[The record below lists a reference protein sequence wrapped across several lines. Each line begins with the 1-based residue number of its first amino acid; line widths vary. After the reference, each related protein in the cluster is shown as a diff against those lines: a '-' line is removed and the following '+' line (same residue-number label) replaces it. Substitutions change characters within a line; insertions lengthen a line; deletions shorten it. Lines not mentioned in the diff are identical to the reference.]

1 MHLFKSLKRLKN
13 TQKGSI
19 MNYILKQPMKFGYT
33 QISNEI
39 CDDERVSDIA
49 IAIYA
54 YVKKHA
60 TTFKLTIEDIAK
72 RFNRSTKTIYKY
84 LNELKDLGYIEFE
97 RERKNDG
104 KFGKFFQFIMGN
116 FSKNPSE
123 KQYQKTSK
131 KEAKRDANHMENNSM
146 WIKPQKQGSNA
157 DNTEAQTT
165 STYFP
170 AFTLIKDQ
178 NKHENIRVNENFSTE
193 KFAEKNQASPN
204 SKDLENLD
212 IKFLFKSSK
221 ISNLSL
227 FNRFNAFFSSILGNL
242 DTKHLNQYERVA
254 FEEFLNYRSEKHK
267 LSYSTKKALLHQCEA
282 LKAQGCDLVACI
294 NQSIRRNYNEI
305 YEVMHFEKPSHSR
318 KSEAERKNEEIMEQF
333 DYTECKGNPKYN
345 GMAIW

>member
-1 MHLFKSLKRLKN
+1 MWKDFE
-13 TQKGSI
+13 

-54 YVKKHA
+54 YIKKHA

-72 RFNRSTKTIYKY
+72 RFNRNSKTIYKY

-123 KQYQKTSK
+123 KQ
-131 KEAKRDANHMENNSM
+131 AKNASNHMENNSM
-146 WIKPQKQGSNA
+146 WLKPQIQASNA
-157 DNTEAQTT
+157 DDTEAQST
-165 STYFP
+165 SNYFP

-178 NKHENIRVNENFSTE
+178 NKHEDIRVCENFSTQEFEE
-193 KFAEKNQASPN
+193 KKQDSSS
-204 SKDLENLD
+204 SKDSKNLD
-212 IKFLFKSSK
+212 KNYSFKSSK
-221 ISNLSL
+221 ISNPSL
-227 FNRFNAFFSSILGNL
+227 FNRFSAFFSSILGNL
-242 DTKHLNQYERVA
+242 DTKHLNQYERLA

-294 NQSIRRNYNEI
+294 HQSIRRNYNEI
-305 YEVMHFEKPSHSR
+305 YEVMHFEKPSY
-318 KSEAERKNEEIMEQF
+318 KSEAQQRNDEIMEQF
-333 DYTECKGNPKYN
+333 DSINYKPNPKYN
-345 GMAIW
+345 GLCIW

>member
-1 MHLFKSLKRLKN
+1 
-13 TQKGSI
+13 
-19 MNYILKQPMKFGYT
+19 MNYILKQTMKFGYT

-72 RFNRSTKTIYKY
+72 RFNRNTKTIYKY
-84 LNELKDLGYIEFE
+84 LNELKELGYIEFE
-97 RERKNDG
+97 RERKSDG
-104 KFGKFFQFIMGN
+104 TFGKFFQFIMGN

-123 KQYQKTSK
+123 KQEK
-131 KEAKRDANHMENNSM
+131 KARNHMENNSM
-146 WIKPQKQGSNA
+146 WIKPQIQGSNA
-157 DNTEAQTT
+157 HDSEAQST
-165 STYFP
+165 SNYFP

-178 NKHENIRVNENFSTE
+178 NKHENIHASENFSAQEGE
-193 KFAEKNQASPN
+193 KKQDSSN
-204 SKDLENLD
+204 SKDSKNLD
-212 IKFLFKSSK
+212 KNFSFNSSK
-221 ISNLSL
+221 ISNPSL
-227 FNRFNAFFSSILGNL
+227 FNRFSAFFSSILGNL
-242 DTKHLNQYERVA
+242 DTKHLNQYERLA

-305 YEVMHFEKPSHSR
+305 YEVMHFEKPSY
-318 KSEAERKNEEIMEQF
+318 KSEAEQRNGEIMDQF
-333 DYTECKGNPKYN
+333 DTLNYKPNPKYN
-345 GMAIW
+345 GLYIW

>member
-1 MHLFKSLKRLKN
+1 
-13 TQKGSI
+13 

-72 RFNRSTKTIYKY
+72 RFNRNAKTIYKY
-84 LNELKDLGYIEFE
+84 LNELKELGYIEFE
-97 RERKNDG
+97 RERKKDG
-104 KFGKFFQFIMGN
+104 TFGKFFQFIMGN

-123 KQYQKTSK
+123 KQGKKTAQ
-131 KEAKRDANHMENNSM
+131 KEAKKDANHMENKCLWSKLQ
-146 WIKPQKQGSNA
+146 IQASNA
-157 DNTEAQTT
+157 HDSEAQST
-165 STYFP
+165 SNYFP

-178 NKHENIRVNENFSTE
+178 NKHENIRVSENFSTQE
-193 KFAEKNQASPN
+193 FEEKNQDSP
-204 SKDLENLD
+204 
-212 IKFLFKSSK
+212 SSK
-221 ISNLSL
+221 IHNLSL
-227 FNRFNAFFSSILGNL
+227 FNRFSAFFSSILGNL
-242 DTKHLNQYERVA
+242 DTKHLNQYERLA

-305 YEVMHFEKPSHSR
+305 YEVMHFEKPSH
-318 KSEAERKNEEIMEQF
+318 KSEAEQKNEEVMEQF
-333 DYTECKGNPKYN
+333 DYTQYKPNPKYN
-345 GMAIW
+345 GLCIW

>member
-1 MHLFKSLKRLKN
+1 
-13 TQKGSI
+13 

-54 YVKKHA
+54 YIKKHA

-72 RFNRSTKTIYKY
+72 RFNRNAKTIYKY

-104 KFGKFFQFIMGN
+104 TFGKFFQFIMGN
-116 FSKNPSE
+116 HSKNPSK
-123 KQYQKTSK
+123 KQ
-131 KEAKRDANHMENNSM
+131 AKNASNHMENNSM
-146 WIKPQKQGSNA
+146 WIKPQIQGSNA
-157 DNTEAQTT
+157 HDSEAQST

-178 NKHENIRVNENFSTE
+178 NKHEDIRMSENFSTQ
-193 KFAEKNQASPN
+193 KFEEKNQDSTNQQDLKNPSKN
-204 SKDLENLD
+204 SS
-212 IKFLFKSSK
+212 FKSSK
-221 ISNLSL
+221 IFNPSL
-227 FNRFNAFFSSILGNL
+227 FNRFSAFFSSILGNL
-242 DTKHLNQYERVA
+242 DTKHLNQYERSA

-305 YEVMHFEKPSHSR
+305 YEVMHFEKPSY
-318 KSEAERKNEEIMEQF
+318 KSGAEQKNEEVMSHFEF
-333 DYTECKGNPKYN
+333 EYKPNPKYN
-345 GMAIW
+345 GLCIW

>member
-1 MHLFKSLKRLKN
+1 
-13 TQKGSI
+13 
-19 MNYILKQPMKFGYT
+19 MKFGYT

-72 RFNRSTKTIYKY
+72 RFNRNSKTIYKY
-84 LNELKDLGYIEFE
+84 LNELKELGYIEFE

-104 KFGKFFQFIMGN
+104 TFGKFFQFIMGN

-123 KQYQKTSK
+123 KQ
-131 KEAKRDANHMENNSM
+131 AKNASNHMENNSM
-146 WIKPQKQGSNA
+146 WLKPQIQGSNA
-157 DNTEAQTT
+157 DNTEAQSI

-170 AFTLIKDQ
+170 VFTLIKDQ
-178 NKHENIRVNENFSTE
+178 NKHEDIRVSENFSTQE
-193 KFAEKNQASPN
+193 FEEKNQDFTN
-204 SKDLENLD
+204 SKNL
-212 IKFLFKSSK
+212 KNYSFKSSK
-221 ISNLSL
+221 ISNPSL
-227 FNRFNAFFSSILGNL
+227 FNRFSAFFSSILGNL
-242 DTKHLNQYERVA
+242 DTKHLNQYERLA
-254 FEEFLNYRSEKHK
+254 FEEFLNYRSQKHK

-305 YEVMHFEKPSHSR
+305 YEVMHFEKPSYRH
-318 KSEAERKNEEIMEQF
+318 KSEAEKRNDEIMDQF
-333 DYTECKGNPKYN
+333 GYEYKPNPKYN
-345 GMAIW
+345 GLCIW